1 MLGSGSAGQERR
13 PQGGRFE
20 GLRSQG
26 RRSSSLASHAA
37 QKLQVRGKGR
47 VPEARPGSLA
57 EPEGEDAWARPRRS
71 GHESSA
77 PAGFS
82 KIRQSDLTIPLPGR
96 TRYHGSELLFLGFL
110 SFSSLEPRQD
120 KPVAGLGAR
129 RRSAVRCPRPTCDR
143 RNGSTSSSPRTGPTS
158 SRSLG
163 LGRSGHGTRRAS
175 RRSCAAGKIT
185 TGCLRATPQ
194 GIRARQGTC
203 PV

>member
-1 MLGSGSAGQERR
+1 MLGSGSTGQERR

-37 QKLQVRGKGR
+37 QKLQVRREGR

-57 EPEGEDAWARPRRS
+57 KPESEDAWERPRRS

-96 TRYHGSELLFLGFL
+96 TWYHGSELLFLGFL
-110 SFSSLEPRQD
+110 SFSSHEPRQD
-120 KPVAGLGAR
+120 KPVAELGAR
-129 RRSAVRCPRPTCDR
+129 RRSAARCPRRTSDGR
-143 RNGSTSSSPRTGPTS
+143 TDVAHSDLDELLTATTSSASSAPVGP
-158 SRSLG
+158 
-163 LGRSGHGTRRAS
+163 
-175 RRSCAAGKIT
+175 
-185 TGCLRATPQ
+185 
-194 GIRARQGTC
+194 IRARQGTC
-203 PV
+203 SVSPRRAACEPP